1 MRGSC
6 NSLIRTERVPNVMD
20 DPTLT
25 DENVAA
31 AGSKKVNSKLVTAVV
46 LGNTIAWADFALY
59 AYFSPILSKVF
70 FPFASYSTSLAL
82 YFLVFAAG
90 FVFRPIGALISGA
103 YADKHGRRKTLLAT
117 VIISSVCT
125 ALIGILP
132 GFDKLGYLSIG
143 LLLLVRI
150 LQTMAISAEPTNS
163 TALLI
168 ELGHNDRRGLIS
180 SSVMCGVFL
189 GFSIGILS
197 FYLITVKLTETEIAL
212 WGWRIPFI
220 SFLLIGLLV
229 AVLLNTVDESPVFL
243 AHQQAG
249 DITENPI
256 KSSFM
261 TQVHSLVISFGY
273 GIMMAMG
280 NYFLLG
286 FMPSFLSHNIG
297 FSLEQANLAIL
308 VCLLITT
315 ALIPVCGWIS
325 DRVGRRPVMATGAIL
340 FILTSYP
347 IFSFIAQKDLTYTI
361 IGLAIYAV
369 ALAPTAAVLTTAI
382 TEMFPFALRCTGGAI
397 GYNIALTVAGG
408 LTPLICQKIY
418 DFTGDIYSLVY
429 YITLM
434 ALIHLLFVLFSK
446 ETKNNSVS

>member
-1 MRGSC
+1 
-6 NSLIRTERVPNVMD
+6 MD
-20 DPTLT
+20 SEP
-25 DENVAA
+25 A
-31 AGSKKVNSKLVTAVV
+31 KKVNSKLVSAVV

-59 AYFSPILSKVF
+59 AYFSPILAKVF
-70 FPFASYSTSLAL
+70 FPFTSYSTSLTL
-82 YFLVFAAG
+82 YFLIFAAG
-90 FVFRPIGALISGA
+90 FVFRPLGAMISGA

-125 ALIGILP
+125 AMIGVLP
-132 GFDKLGYLSIG
+132 GYDKLGYFSIV
-143 LLLLVRI
+143 LLLAVRI

-168 ELGHNDRRGLIS
+168 ELGHNQRRGFIS

-197 FYLITVKLTETEIAL
+197 FYLITVKLDDAQIAL

-220 SFLLIGLLV
+220 SFLFIGLLV

-243 AHQQAG
+243 AHKARG
-249 DITENPI
+249 EINKSPI
-256 KSSFM
+256 QTSFN
-261 TQVHSLVISFGY
+261 TQIHSLVISFGY

-286 FMPSFLSHNIG
+286 FMPSFLTHDIG
-297 FSLEQANLAIL
+297 LTLEEANLAIL
-308 VCLLITT
+308 VCLLVST
-315 ALIPVCGWIS
+315 ALIPVCGLIS
-325 DRVGRRPVMATGAIL
+325 DHVGRRPVMATGAVL

-347 IFSFIAQKDLTYTI
+347 TFSFIAQGELSYAI
-361 IGLAIYAV
+361 IGLVIYAI

-397 GYNIALTVAGG
+397 GYNVALTVAGG
-408 LTPLICQKIY
+408 LTPLICQHIY
-418 DFTGDIYSLVY
+418 RLTGDIYSLVY

-446 ETKNNSVS
+446 ETKNNAID